1 MNVSSTASPRKVA
14 RLVAALAALS
24 MLGAA
29 GCGQQKA
36 PSQVVVDTQALEADS
51 LHMARLYTQWDQDV
65 AAQAGSSGGKARGEM
80 PIDLGDDTQ
89 YRFLK
94 NRLLASGSTPD
105 NSPQLF
111 ERIEKLRKEKKA
123 AIPGKVS
130 RKDMIT
136 STTVSGERENPWCG
150 HLVPLSDVESA
161 DATKAR
167 FEAFGLVTC
176 FNGSDYAF
184 TDVTAYAT
192 NAERTVFRTLGTQ
205 SLEDYAG
212 AVLETPKLA
221 LELKANPEE
230 TLVVDSVSIAFN
242 EATGESHLSYA
253 VSESSIVALGA
264 QVGDP
269 DLNTIYSQ
277 HPRELIGSHYQ
288 DNPIRTCLE
297 RGGITGYLDCDYTS
311 GNYDPTT
318 GVFKPF
324 GKPFTGVSAVD
335 PEASKPPAGAWVGKK
350 GDYWAPAGGYDATRL
365 YVPMRGEYRV
375 KLPLNC
381 RLDSISSEASIILLQ
396 SGGRCTAGTKSGT
409 PVLKGSLPFSGP
421 ALPGGYYRTHLSAPY
436 DGLVDF
442 GKDCLDHLQNVNLYM
457 TANLKATCYPIINIA
472 EGATTANTSNYHKP
486 GPYNRRDTHHIQNMD
501 FRNACLAEGTKVTT
515 AEGKAV
521 TVEQV
526 KVGDKLLANG
536 NGLALT
542 VTTVSRGGERKPM
555 VKLLDEQGGEV
566 MVTETHPMVTAK
578 RGVVQAGELK
588 AGDAL
593 LTRTGA
599 TKLVGVERVSYS
611 GDVFNFA
618 LGTPEELAKAG
629 PQARTLYANGFLVGD
644 SHLQSELEKARKL
657 DTREV
662 LSKLNGAWHEDF
674 RREQA
679 RKKTAQR

>member
-24 MLGAA
+24 MFGAA

-36 PSQVVVDTQALEADS
+36 PSQVIVDKQILEADS
-51 LHMARLYTQWDQDV
+51 LHMARLYAQWDQEV
-65 AAQAGSSGGKARGEM
+65 GAQAGNSGKKGRGEM

-111 ERIEKLRKEKKA
+111 QRIEKLRKEKKA

-136 STTVSGERENPWCG
+136 STTAAGAERENPWCG
-150 HLVPLSDVESA
+150 HLLPLSDVESS
-161 DATKAR
+161 DTTQAR
-167 FEAFGLVTC
+167 FQTFGLVTC

-184 TDVTAYAT
+184 ADVKAFAANAT
-192 NAERTVFRTLGTQ
+192 RTQFRTLGAE

-212 AVLETPKLA
+212 AVLETPKLN
-221 LELKANPEE
+221 LDLKANPDEL
-230 TLVVDSVSIAFN
+230 LVVDSVAMAFN
-242 EATGESHLSYA
+242 ETTGETHLSYA
-253 VSESSIVALGA
+253 VSESSVVSLGN
-264 QVGDP
+264 QGGGDP
-269 DLNTIYSQ
+269 DINTLYSQ

-297 RGGITGYLDCDYTS
+297 RGGITGYLDCDYTT
-311 GNYDPTT
+311 GNYDAHT

-324 GKPFTGVSAVD
+324 AKPFTGVAAVD
-335 PEASKPPAGAWVGKK
+335 AEASKPPAGAWTAKR
-350 GDYWAPAGGYDATRL
+350 GDYWAPAGAYDATRL

-375 KLPLNC
+375 SLPNNC
-381 RLDSISSEASIILLQ
+381 IMDSVESDASIILLQ
-396 SGGRCTAGTKSGT
+396 SGGRCAAGVKPGTA
-409 PVLKGSLPFSGP
+409 VLSGSLPFKDSYRDS
-421 ALPGGYYRTHLSAPY
+421 YYRTHMRVPY
-436 DGLVDF
+436 DGLADF
-442 GKDCLDHLQNVNLYM
+442 GKDCLDHMQNVSLYM
-457 TANLKATCYPIINIA
+457 RTTLKGSCFVI
-472 EGATTANTSNYHKP
+472 GFDGSRKP
-486 GPYNRRDTHHIQNMD
+486 YVRSRFHSIQNMD

-566 MVTETHPMVTAK
+566 MVTETHPLVTAR

-657 DTREV
+657 DVREV

>member
-1 MNVSSTASPRKVA
+1 MNVSSPASPRMVS
-14 RLVAALAALS
+14 RLVAALAALT
-24 MLGAA
+24 MFGA

-36 PSQVVVDTQALEADS
+36 PAQLDPKTLEADS
-51 LHMARLYTQWDQDV
+51 LHMAQLYSQWDQAV
-65 AAQAGSSGGKARGEM
+65 RAQGDTGDTKVRGEM
-80 PIDLGDDTQ
+80 PIDLADDRQ

-94 NRLLASGSTPD
+94 NRLLASGSTPE

-111 ERIEKLRKEKKA
+111 ERIEKLRKDKQA

-136 STTVSGERENPWCG
+136 STTVSSERENPWCG
-150 HLVPLSDVESA
+150 HMLPLSDVESS
-161 DATKAR
+161 DASKAR
-167 FEAFGLVTC
+167 FQTFGLVTC

-184 TDVTAYAT
+184 ADVTAYAT
-192 NAERTVFRTLGTQ
+192 NAKRTEFRALGTQ

-212 AVLETPKLA
+212 AVLETPKLD
-221 LELKANPEE
+221 LDLKANPEE
-230 TLVVDSVSIAFN
+230 TLVVDSVAIAFN

-253 VSESSIVALGA
+253 VSQSTVVSLGM
-264 QVGDP
+264 QTGDP
-269 DLNTIYSQ
+269 DINTIYSQ

-311 GNYDPTT
+311 GNYDATT

-324 GKPFTGVSAVD
+324 AKPFTGISAVD
-335 PEASKPPAGAWVGKK
+335 PEASKPPAGAWVGKR
-350 GDYWAPAGGYDATRL
+350 GDYFPATKGYDATRL

-375 KLPLNC
+375 KLPNNC
-381 RLDSISSEASIILLQ
+381 ILDSVESDASIILLQ
-396 SGGRCTAGTKSGT
+396 SGGRCAAGKQPGTA
-409 PVLKGSLPFSGP
+409 VLSGSLPFKGAFPDS
-421 ALPGGYYRTHLSAPY
+421 YYRTHMRVPY
-436 DGLVDF
+436 EGLADF
-442 GKDCLDHLQNVNLYM
+442 GKDCLDHLQNVSLYM
-457 TANLKATCYPIINIA
+457 RATLKGSCFVINLN
-472 EGATTANTSNYHKP
+472 GLDN
-486 GPYNRRDTHHIQNMD
+486 GRVPYVRSRFHSVQNMD
-501 FRNACLAEGTKVTT
+501 FRNACLAEGTQVVT
-515 AEGKAV
+515 AEGKPV

-555 VKLLDEQGGEV
+555 VKLVDDQGVEV

-593 LTRTGA
+593 LTRTG
-599 TKLVGVERVSYS
+599 TSKLVGVERVAYT

-662 LSKLNGAWHEDF
+662 LSKLNGAWHEDY

>member
-1 MNVSSTASPRKVA
+1 MNVSSPASPRKVA

-24 MLGAA
+24 MFGAA

-36 PSQVVVDTQALEADS
+36 PSQVIVDKQALEADS
-51 LHMARLYTQWDQDV
+51 LHMARLYAQWDEDV
-65 AAQAGSSGGKARGEM
+65 RAQAGNSGNKARGEM

-136 STTVSGERENPWCG
+136 STTAAGAQRENPWCG
-150 HLVPLSDVESA
+150 HLLPLTDVESS
-161 DATKAR
+161 DAAQAR
-167 FEAFGLVTC
+167 FQTFGLVTC

-184 TDVTAYAT
+184 ADVNAFATDAK
-192 NAERTVFRTLGTQ
+192 RTQFRALGTQ

-212 AVLETPKLA
+212 AVLETPKLN
-221 LELKANPEE
+221 LDLKTNPQEL
-230 TLVVDSVSIAFN
+230 LIVDSVAIAFN

-253 VSESSIVALGA
+253 VSESSVVSLGNSGGGG
-264 QVGDP
+264 VDP
-269 DLNTIYSQ
+269 EVNTISSQ

-297 RGGITGYLDCDYTS
+297 RGGITGYLDCDYTT
-311 GNYDPTT
+311 GNHDPNT
-318 GVFKPF
+318 GIFKPF
-324 GKPFTGVSAVD
+324 AKPFTGVSAVD
-335 PEASKPPAGAWVGKK
+335 PEASKPPAGAWVAKK
-350 GDYWAPAGGYDATRL
+350 GDYWAPTGGYDATRL
-365 YVPMRGEYRV
+365 YVPMRGEYRTR
-375 KLPLNC
+375 LPSNC
-381 RLDSISSEASIILLQ
+381 VLDKVESDASIILLQ
-396 SGGRCTAGTKSGT
+396 SGGRCTAGNRPGT
-409 PVLKGSLPFSGP
+409 AVLSGSLPFKG
-421 ALPGGYYRTHLSAPY
+421 AYQDTYYRTHHVVPY
-436 DGLVDF
+436 DGLADF
-442 GKDCLDHLQNVNLYM
+442 GKDCLDHLQNVSLYM
-457 TANLKATCYPIINIA
+457 RATVKSTCHIGFSGYPYIR
-472 EGATTANTSNYHKP
+472 SRFHS
-486 GPYNRRDTHHIQNMD
+486 IQNLD

-515 AEGKAV
+515 AEGKTV

-657 DTREV
+657 DAREV

>member
-1 MNVSSTASPRKVA
+1 MNVSSPASPRKFS
-14 RLVAALAALS
+14 RIVAALATLT
-24 MLGAA
+24 MLGA
-29 GCGQQKA
+29 GCGQQQA
-36 PSQVVVDTQALEADS
+36 PAQLDPKALEADS
-51 LHMARLYTQWDQDV
+51 LHMARLYAQWDQEV
-65 AAQAGSSGGKARGEM
+65 RAQGGNSGAKGRGEM
-80 PIDLGDDTQ
+80 PIDLADDAQ

-94 NRLLASGSTPD
+94 NRLLASGSSPE

-111 ERIEKLRKEKKA
+111 QRIEKLRKEKKA
-123 AIPGKVS
+123 AIPGKMS

-136 STTVSGERENPWCG
+136 STTVSGARENPWCG
-150 HLVPLSDVESA
+150 HLLPLSDVEGS
-161 DATKAR
+161 DAEKAR
-167 FEAFGLVTC
+167 FQTFGLVTC
-176 FNGSDYAF
+176 FNGSDYSFA
-184 TDVTAYAT
+184 DVTAYAT
-192 NAERTVFRTLGTQ
+192 NATRSEFRKLGTQ

-212 AVLETPKLA
+212 AVLETPKLD
-221 LELKANPEE
+221 LNLKASPEE
-230 TLVVDSVSIAFN
+230 TLVVDSVALAFN

-253 VSESSIVALGA
+253 VAESSIVALGY
-264 QVGDP
+264 QPGDP
-269 DLNTIYSQ
+269 DINTIYSQ

-311 GNYDPTT
+311 GNYDAAT

-324 GKPFTGVSAVD
+324 AKPFTGVSAVD
-335 PEASKPPAGAWVGKK
+335 PEASKPPAGAWVNKR
-350 GDYWAPAGGYDATRL
+350 GDYWAPTGGYDATRL

-375 KLPLNC
+375 KLPNYC
-381 RLDSISSEASIILLQ
+381 RLDSIESDASIILLQ
-396 SGGRCTAGTKSGT
+396 SGGRCTAGNRPGT
-409 PVLKGSLPFSGP
+409 AVLSGSLPFKGAYPDS
-421 ALPGGYYRTHLSAPY
+421 YYRTHQVVPY
-436 DGLVDF
+436 DGLADF
-442 GKDCLDHLQNVNLYM
+442 GKDCLDHLQNVSLYM
-457 TANLKATCYPIINIA
+457 RATLKGTCYPIIGMA
-472 EGATTANTSNYHKP
+472 PANPT
-486 GPYNRRDTHHIQNMD
+486 PYIRSRFHSIQNLD
-501 FRNACLAEGTKVTT
+501 YRNACLAEGTKVT
-515 AEGKAV
+515 KADGQPV

-555 VKLLDEQGGEV
+555 VKLVDDQGGEV
-566 MVTETHPMVTAK
+566 LVTETHPMVTAK
-578 RGVVQAGELK
+578 RGVVQASELK

-599 TKLVGVERVSYS
+599 TKLVGVERVAYT

-629 PQARTLYANGFLVGD
+629 PQARTLFANGFLVGD

-657 DTREV
+657 DAREV
-662 LSKLNGAWHEDF
+662 LSKLNGAWHEDY

>member
-1 MNVSSTASPRKVA
+1 MNVSSPASPRKVA

-24 MLGAA
+24 MFGAA

-36 PSQVVVDTQALEADS
+36 PSQVVVDKQTLEADS
-51 LHMARLYTQWDQDV
+51 LHMARLYAQWDQDV
-65 AAQAGSSGGKARGEM
+65 RAQAGSSGTKGRGEM

-136 STTVSGERENPWCG
+136 STTTASAQRENPWCG
-150 HLVPLSDVESA
+150 HLLPLSDVESS
-161 DATKAR
+161 DAAQAR
-167 FEAFGLVTC
+167 FQTFGLVTC

-184 TDVTAYAT
+184 ADV
-192 NAERTVFRTLGTQ
+192 NAFAANAARTEFRALGTQ

-212 AVLETPKLA
+212 AVLETPKLN
-221 LELKANPEE
+221 LDLKANPDEL
-230 TLVVDSVSIAFN
+230 LVVDSVAIAFN

-253 VSESSIVALGA
+253 VSESSVVALGM
-264 QVGDP
+264 QNGDP
-269 DLNTIYSQ
+269 DINTIYSQ

-297 RGGITGYLDCDYTS
+297 RGGITGYLDCDYTT
-311 GNYDPTT
+311 GNYDAHT
-318 GVFKPF
+318 GIFKPF
-324 GKPFTGVSAVD
+324 TKPFTGVAAVN
-335 PEASKPPAGAWVGKK
+335 PEASKPPAGAWVPQR
-350 GDYWAPAGGYDATRL
+350 GDYWAPTGAYDATRL

-375 KLPLNC
+375 RLPNNC
-381 RLDSISSEASIILLQ
+381 VMNSVESDASIILLQ
-396 SGGRCTAGTKSGT
+396 SGGRCSVGSKPGTAVLSGN
-409 PVLKGSLPFSGP
+409 LPFKGAYPDS
-421 ALPGGYYRTHLSAPY
+421 YYRSHLRMPY
-436 DGLVDF
+436 DGLADF
-442 GKDCLDHLQNVNLYM
+442 GKDCLDHLQNVSLYM
-457 TANLKATCYPIINIA
+457 RATLKGTCYTIGLTGFDG
-472 EGATTANTSNYHKP
+472 GAKP
-486 GPYNRRDTHHIQNMD
+486 YTRSRFHSIQNMD

-644 SHLQSELEKARKL
+644 SHLQSELEKARRL
-657 DTREV
+657 DAREV